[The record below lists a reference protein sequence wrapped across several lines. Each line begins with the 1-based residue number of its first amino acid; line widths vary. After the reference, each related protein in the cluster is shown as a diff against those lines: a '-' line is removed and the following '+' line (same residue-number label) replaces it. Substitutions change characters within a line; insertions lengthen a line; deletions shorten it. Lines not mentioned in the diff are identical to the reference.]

1 MNMKNLVLVFFAA
14 IMILS
19 CAKEDETITQLV
31 KFTVKPAF
39 NQQFKK
45 AAVNS
50 LNLSLEE
57 EGNVT
62 MKLYSDDNNPNVL
75 YVYSIWKNKEAHT
88 IHGEKSYTKELQG
101 IAKKSLASKP
111 EIMILGNTKPFPVAS
126 KELNIEDNEETLFF
140 IFKVK
145 DGYRDQVIKQFE
157 KHITHTRTEKGN
169 LFFDLYTV
177 EGDKNTF
184 VVYENWRNASAI
196 WDIHM
201 KQPYAEETGALLN
214 KAIIGKLEAGMNFV
228 SELNDE
234 VLNTTYALEKQ
245 WEVSGFSMPE
255 SVFASPNHPWLYV
268 SNVNMKGKVGYLS
281 KLDKNGKVIAE
292 KWIDG
297 LAGPTGSDMFQGK
310 LYVSDQKYL
319 RIIDVEKGIIERTIK
334 SETAISLNDV
344 SISKNGQVFISDV
357 PGGKIYTLKNNELVV
372 WLESPEIHH
381 PNGVL
386 VDGDHLMV
394 VDFGSEMNPQSPTDV
409 PGSVYK
415 VNISNKSVE
424 LVSTGEKLGKLDGVV
439 KQDNGFLVSAPFTK
453 EIHFVD
459 NNNRYLIEESPFGAA
474 DINSDGENLYL
485 PYIFG
490 NKVASYKIVKEV
502 WHRITTKEEYLEK
515 CADVYYG
522 EKAGKS
528 VATKEGLISG
538 NFGGKE
544 LKGTWDWNGKY
555 FSRTSTIGDI
565 DLGHDDLVI
574 EVTPTKM
581 RLTLQKGDGISV
593 VYEKK

>member
-1 MNMKNLVLVFFAA
+1 MKNLVLVFIAA
-14 IMILS
+14 IMISS
-19 CAKEDETITQLV
+19 CSKEDKTITQLV

-57 EGNVT
+57 EGNVA

-88 IHGEKSYTKELQG
+88 IHGEKSYTKELQV

-111 EIMILGNTKPFPVAS
+111 EIMILGYTKPFPVAS
-126 KELNIEDNEETLFF
+126 KELNIEDKEETLFF

-157 KHITHTRTEKGN
+157 KHITNTRKEKGN

-177 EGDKNTF
+177 EGDENTF

-201 KQPYAEETGALLN
+201 NQPYAKETGALLN
-214 KAIIGKLEAGMNFV
+214 EAIVGKLEAGMNFV
-228 SELNDE
+228 SELNEDT
-234 VLNTTYALEKQ
+234 LNGTFTLVKQ
-245 WEVSGFSMPE
+245 WEIDGFNMPE
-255 SVFASPNHPWLYV
+255 SIFTSPNHEWIYV
-268 SNVNMKGKVGYLS
+268 SNVNMKGGVEHISKVS
-281 KLDKNGKVIAE
+281 KDGKVIE
-292 KWIDG
+292 DKWIDN
-297 LAGPTGSDMFQGK
+297 LSGPCGSDMYQGK
-310 LYVSDQKYL
+310 LYVADQKFV
-319 RIIDVEKGIIERTIK
+319 RIIDIEKGEVIK
-334 SETAISLNDV
+334 SLESKTAVSLNDV

-357 PGGKIYTLKNNELVV
+357 PGGKIYTIKNNQLEI
-372 WLESPEIHH
+372 WLDTPEIYH

-386 VDGDHLMV
+386 VQGEDLIV
-394 VDFGSEMNPQSPTDV
+394 VDYGKEMNPQSPTNV
-409 PGSVYK
+409 LGSVYR
-415 VNISNKSVE
+415 VNIASKYIKPIPS
-424 LVSTGEKLGKLDGVV
+424 GHQLGVLDGVV
-439 KQDNGFLVSAPFTK
+439 AYKNGYLVSAPMAK
-453 EIHFVD
+453 EVY
-459 NNNRYLIEESPFGAA
+459 YLTENERTLLKSFPFGPA
-474 DINSDGENLYL
+474 DINIDGENLYL

-490 NKVASYKIVKEV
+490 DKIASYKIEKEQ
-502 WHRITTKEEYLEK
+502 WKTLKTKEEFLNNV
-515 CADVYYG
+515 ADNYYG
-522 EKAGKS
+522 DIGGKS
-528 VATKEGLISG
+528 VATKDGKILG

-544 LKGTWDWNGKY
+544 LKGTWTWNGEY
-555 FSRTSTIGDI
+555 FSRTSTLGDL
-565 DLGHDDLVI
+565 DLGHDDIVI

-581 RLTLQKGDGISV
+581 RLTLQKGKGISV